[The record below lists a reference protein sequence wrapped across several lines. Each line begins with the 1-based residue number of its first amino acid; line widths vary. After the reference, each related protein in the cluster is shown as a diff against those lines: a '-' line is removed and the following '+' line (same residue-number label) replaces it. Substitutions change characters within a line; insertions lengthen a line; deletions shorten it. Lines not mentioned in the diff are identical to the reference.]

1 MGLNSSGAEG
11 RDRWLVEEGE
21 PFCLGG
27 KAHRRTSCVEQALH
41 REGLLRRSQKPWE
54 YGTSNHLPFCLRK
67 SVRF

>member
-27 KAHRRTSCVEQALH
+27 QVHRRTLWVEEALH
-41 REGLLRRSQKPWE
+41 REGLL
-54 YGTSNHLPFCLRK
+54 
-67 SVRF
+67 